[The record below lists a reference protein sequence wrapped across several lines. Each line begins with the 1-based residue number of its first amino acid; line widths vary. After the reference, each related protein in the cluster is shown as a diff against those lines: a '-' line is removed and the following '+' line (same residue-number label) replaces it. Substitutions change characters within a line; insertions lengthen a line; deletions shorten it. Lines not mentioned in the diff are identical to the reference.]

1 MYEKIIELAKRYYP
15 QTVIDRRDFHK
26 FPERGWLE
34 IRTASLIA
42 RRLDTLGYTVL
53 TGKEV
58 MKEEARMGV
67 PHHTILD
74 LSYKRAL
81 LQGGDEEYVEK
92 VKDGFTAVVGI
103 LHCGDGPTV
112 GIRFD
117 IDALGVHE
125 DSTTSHRPT
134 IEHFNSCNK
143 NAMHACGHDG
153 HIAIGLSVANILADI
168 KDSLQGTIKLIFQPA
183 EEGVRGAKSIVE
195 SGILDDIDYLYAG
208 HIFPR
213 FDEEKGYD
221 ISLGMNETFA
231 TTKLDVYY
239 HGISSHAAGM
249 PQFGKNAILSA
260 ASCILNLHSIPRN
273 SDGCTR
279 VNVGTVTAG
288 TGRNV
293 VAETAKLEIEVRGA
307 TTELNRY
314 MEVYARD
321 IIEGAGLM
329 HDTVVEVKEM
339 GKAYSLECDD
349 DFMNIIDSMCTKHLP
364 HFQVSPISLSPLNG
378 SDDFSYMMHQV
389 QLHGGKAT
397 YMKLLTD
404 TPAALHNDSYDIDE
418 KVLLTGS
425 TIFSAL
431 AYNLIKKKDS

>member
-1 MYEKIIELAKRYYP
+1 MYDKIIELAKQYYP
-15 QTVIDRRDFHK
+15 QTIIDRRDFHK

-42 RRLDTLGYTVL
+42 RRLNNLGYTVL
-53 TGKEV
+53 TGKDV
-58 MKEEARMGV
+58 MNEEARMGV
-67 PHHTILD
+67 PHQKILD
-74 LSYKRAL
+74 LNYQRAL
-81 LQGGDEEYVEK
+81 LQGGDKEYVEK
-92 VKDGFTAVVGI
+92 VKNGFTAVVGI
-103 LHCGDGPTV
+103 LHCGKGPTV

-125 DSTTSHRPT
+125 DTTSFHRPT
-134 IEHFNSCNK
+134 MEHFNSCNK

-153 HIAIGLSVANILADI
+153 HIAIGLSVAKIIMDI
-168 KDSLQGTIKLIFQPA
+168 KASLHGTVKLIFQPA

-213 FDEEKGYD
+213 TKEEQEYD
-221 ISLGMNETFA
+221 LCLGMNETFA

-321 IIEGAGLM
+321 IIEGAAIM

-339 GKAYSLECDD
+339 GKAYSLECDNE
-349 DFMNIIDSMCTKHLP
+349 FMNVIDSICLKHLP
-364 HFQVSPISLSPLNG
+364 FLHVSPISLSPLNG

-389 QLHGGKAT
+389 QMHGGKAT

-418 KVLLTGS
+418 RVLLNGT
-425 TIFSAL
+425 TVFSVL
-431 AYNLIKKKDS
+431 TYNLLSKKDS